1 MVSPKQKC
9 IRLVLTELQKN
20 GMLAMVSNSLY
31 VNTEGKQK
39 QVGKKNLG
47 QTLAQ

>member
-9 IRLVLTELQKN
+9 IRLVLTELQQN

-31 VNTEGKQK
+31 VNTVVNKNKLVKKILGKR
-39 QVGKKNLG
+39 
-47 QTLAQ
+47 